1 MTSSLVLLQTQ
12 SKIQRKGFPQ
22 LNHSGIF
29 KRQAVQCV
37 CVCVCF
43 LLCWSTTETGHL
55 HTNLEQELLDGIKV
69 EACGKNMHKTG
80 VIAETLRI
88 WQS

>member
-1 MTSSLVLLQTQ
+1 MEKYQVVKMHTFLHKDPCFEV
-12 SKIQRKGFPQ
+12 
-22 LNHSGIF
+22 
-29 KRQAVQCV
+29 CV
-37 CVCVCF
+37 CVSVCF